1 VHRNDGDPSAES
13 RASALIAELD
23 HIKIEKVIGKA
34 KKLSDVSKV
43 DLMDDFLEMER
54 LASMDSIGLDQAK
67 VGNLDE
73 ITDKNVSGSFDIS
86 SNQEDRAF
94 LKEALAQ
101 KESKLQT
108 VNQECSELLKKKTI
122 YKKI

>member
-13 RASALIAELD
+13 WASALIAELD

-54 LASMDSIGLDQAK
+54 LAYMDSTGLDQEE

-73 ITDKNVSGSFDIS
+73 ITEKNVSGSFDIS

-94 LKEALAQ
+94 LEEALAQ

-108 VNQECSELLKKKTI
+108 VNQECSEL
-122 YKKI
+122 

>member
-1 VHRNDGDPSAES
+1 MHRNDGDPSAES
-13 RASALIAELD
+13 WASALIAELD

-34 KKLSDVSKV
+34 KNLSEVSKV

-54 LASMDSIGLDQAK
+54 LASMDSTGLDQAE

-73 ITDKNVSGSFDIS
+73 IADKNVLGSFDIS

-94 LKEALAQ
+94 LEKALAQ

-108 VNQECSELLKKKTI
+108 VNQECFELLKKN
-122 YKKI
+122 